1 MCGVEGLGREDW
13 PWHSPSRFEF
23 PGVKVQV
30 GRQHQFVGIMS
41 LWHVRFRRWGEGKT
55 RYQKCLLTL
64 GNGLGSFVRSLCV
77 LALYLKE
84 IYSILVK
91 SIFL

>member
-23 PGVKVQV
+23 PEVKVQV

-41 LWHVRFRRWGEGKT
+41 LACQVQAVGEGKT
-55 RYQKCLLTL
+55 PYQKCLLTL

-77 LALYLKE
+77 LALDLKE